1 MEVVVLMAILVL
13 EFEGDVFEVTRLSDF
28 QKEK

>member
-13 EFEGDVFEVTRLSDF
+13 EFEGDVFEVTRLPDF